1 MVNTFLFYF
10 FPGANVHEKSRA
22 DVCRSRFKADGY
34 SRQYAYSQHTG
45 LPGGLIYDSSK
56 TSFFHQSLVCKN
68 MYLFR
73 EYVGRK
79 NEVIL

>member
-1 MVNTFLFYF
+1 MVNAVLTFL

-45 LPGGLIYDSSK
+45 LPGGLVYDSGEI
-56 TSFFHQSLVCKN
+56 FFFVQ
-68 MYLFR
+68 
-73 EYVGRK
+73 
-79 NEVIL
+79 